1 MGCTQRSRRGNVVVA
16 TLVVLAILLGLSAAF
31 LSVSTMNSKT
41 LVFSEERET
50 ALEITESAIA
60 AAFYALKEEEFGED
74 AEGEDSGSIN
84 GGSYSF
90 SISRIEGDDTNRLR
104 KIIAQGTFGETT
116 RKIEAIAKT
125 GLAHEVFY
133 HALYAGNVSEDPS
146 YAMRFG
152 GGGETEGDP
161 VWVRTVHFSRWRGW
175 RSTWELQNLVDVTEP
190 DVIGNG
196 GDVHSN
202 GDIVLEGNAVVE
214 GVMSATG
221 DIYLPD
227 TEEAAGGGNVHI
239 EPPEWENIYPE
250 NLAEEHAGLLIDVAA
265 RFAEGTTTLVNTGVE
280 SGMNSTVTTVDSE
293 SDPAHIF
300 ALGVSDDL
308 GAAGATDNPNYF
320 LGDWYELT
328 GGNTNRRNGE
338 TITIDGDGNE
348 KVYFVEGNVWV
359 ETNGYG
365 PTIYGPDGGTVRVTI
380 IARGNIY
387 VADEVSMDVANSAI
401 ALVAVTDGE
410 SYHDLDENHVFTF
423 TDTNDNGVHDAGEP
437 HSDPILHDDGNGVYD
452 GPIEG
457 SGNVYF
463 GDPNVGPLGHVNAFM
478 YAENSFDDWA
488 LDRDVSGGNVPQDF
502 EVTGIMTAGDQ
513 LNIRRDFEYE
523 QYIPG
528 HYEGGTLVPGHY
540 EYYEHY
546 YGNYRW
552 SNYYGGWVYDYWN
565 GTHRRYW
572 VSDQIVGGT
581 WVPGQYQTII
591 RHAQMVVN
599 YDPRVAEGM
608 ILPGVPG
615 QQGRDNAEGWAI
627 TSWRE
632 IP

>member
-1 MGCTQRSRRGNVVVA
+1 MSRKQASRRGNVVVA
-16 TLVVLAILLGLSAAF
+16 TLVVLALLLGLSAAF

-41 LVFSEERET
+41 IVFNEERET

-60 AAFYALKEEEFGED
+60 DAFYTLKEDGFGED
-74 AEGEDSGSIN
+74 MEGERSGSIN
-84 GGSYSF
+84 GGSYLVT
-90 SISRIEGDDTNRLR
+90 ISRIEGDDSNRLR
-104 KIIAQGTFGETT
+104 KIVAVGTLGETT
-116 RKIEAIAKT
+116 RKVEAIAKT

-152 GGGETEGDP
+152 GGGETDGDP
-161 VWVRTVHFSRWRGW
+161 VWVRTIHYSRWRGW
-175 RSTWELQNLVDVTEP
+175 RSTWELQNLIPQTDP
-190 DVIGNG
+190 DIIGNG

-227 TEEAAGGGNVHI
+227 TDDAAGGGNVRI
-239 EPPEWENIYPE
+239 DPPNWENIYPE
-250 NLAEEHAGLLIDVAA
+250 NLAEEHADLLIDVAA
-265 RFAEGTTTLVNTGVE
+265 HFAEGTTTLPNTGIE
-280 SGMNSTVTTVDSE
+280 SGMNPTVTTVDSE

-320 LGDWYELT
+320 LGDWYERT
-328 GGNTNRRNGE
+328 GGYSSRQNGE
-338 TITIDGDGNE
+338 TITIDAAGNE
-348 KVYFVEGNVWV
+348 MVYFVEGNVWI

-365 PTIYGPDGGTVRVTI
+365 PTVYGPDGNVVRITI

-387 VADEVSMDVANSAI
+387 VADEIAMDDGSGAL

-410 SYHDLDENHVFTF
+410 SYHDLDENLEFTF
-423 TDTNDNGVHDAGEP
+423 TDTNENGVHDAGEP

-452 GPIEG
+452 GPAEG

-488 LDRDVSGGNVPQDF
+488 LGRDVDAGDVPQDF

-513 LNIRRDFEYE
+513 LNIRRDFEYDL
-523 QYIPG
+523 YVPG
-528 HYEGGTLVPGHY
+528 HYEGGELIPGHY
-540 EYYEHY
+540 EYYQAYNGHYYWSSNYESWVHSHY
-546 YGNYRW
+546 YG
-552 SNYYGGWVYDYWN
+552 
-565 GTHRRYW
+565 THNRYW

-581 WVPGQYQTII
+581 WVPGHYQTII
-591 RHAQMVVN
+591 RHAQMIVN

-632 IP
+632 VP